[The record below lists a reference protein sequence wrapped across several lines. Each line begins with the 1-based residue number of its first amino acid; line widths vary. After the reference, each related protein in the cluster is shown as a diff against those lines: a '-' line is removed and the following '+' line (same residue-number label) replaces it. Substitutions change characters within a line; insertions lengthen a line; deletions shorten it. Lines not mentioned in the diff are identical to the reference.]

1 MVEQHHK
8 IQVLLQEYGGL
19 RNEIVH
25 RTNNMY
31 QLFAVGAGL
40 LGFVL
45 AGTDAYRIAIA
56 VVIGAPVIKYF
67 HWLITRDIRKAA
79 RRLREI
85 EKDVNARAGETLL
98 VWETYF
104 GGDVTGHWGRG
115 QELPRPTVSPS
126 QPSH

>member
-19 RNEIVH
+19 RTEIVH

-31 QLFAVGAGL
+31 QLIAVGAVV

-45 AGTDAYRIAIA
+45 SGTNAYRIAIDVA
-56 VVIGAPVIKYF
+56 IGAPALKYF

-85 EKDVNARAGETLL
+85 EKDVNARAGENLL

-104 GGDVTGHWGRG
+104 GGEVTGHWGRG
-115 QELPRPTVSPS
+115 RELPRPTESPS